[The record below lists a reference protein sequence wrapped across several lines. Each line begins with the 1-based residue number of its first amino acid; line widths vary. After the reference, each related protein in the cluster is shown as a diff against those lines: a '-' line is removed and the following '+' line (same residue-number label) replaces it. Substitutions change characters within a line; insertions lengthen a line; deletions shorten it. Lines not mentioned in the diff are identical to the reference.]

1 MQKQRSLCHLL
12 NGSFW
17 FAGLLDNNLELD
29 LVLPLS
35 EQCDD
40 VQHSKETKETN
51 SKAKKLQ
58 IISLTAKFPS
68 TVTELRKRAGLGSVT
83 RRFSYASDKKF
94 IVYNNGNLQSSGLS
108 SF

>member
-12 NGSFW
+12 NESFW

-58 IISLTAKFPS
+58 IISLTAEFPS
-68 TVTELRKRAGLGSVT
+68 TVTELRKRAGLGFNTTFFV
-83 RRFSYASDKKF
+83 RRRQ
-94 IVYNNGNLQSSGLS
+94 IGNS
-108 SF
+108 SFITTATYKVQA